1 MSANVDA
8 MLRAAIDA
16 VRKNQKADARALL
29 ERVLDIDERN
39 EQAWMWLSAAV
50 DTDEEKRICLDNVLI
65 INPAN
70 EKAKAALKTLGGSA
84 PARPAPAPEPVD
96 DLPHAPAFDM
106 DAVEDLFAT
115 PSAGSEWDIPTSSA
129 SSTYSGPSVS
139 DQDLDDWIS
148 GMNIGKAGGPAAPPA
163 TAFASLDDD
172 FLDDAPLSSTSSAF
186 AADPFGSAAPA
197 ADPFGSD
204 PFGAEAFGDTFSGP
218 SAFNEDDFDSFA
230 DRSAAAP
237 ASRSYAPASRA
248 PVEDFEEVIS
258 KPVAEDFDDLF
269 ADEQGTPQRSA
280 SGEAL
285 SPEEYFAQIPDE
297 IPAGRMP
304 GMDESP
310 PTGARI
316 GLGIAVAL
324 NFAALA
330 LLAMRVMG

>member
-8 MLRAAIDA
+8 MLRAAIEA

-50 DTDEEKRICLDNVLI
+50 DSDEEKRICLDNVLV

-96 DLPHAPAFDM
+96 DLPHAPAFDV
-106 DAVEDLFAT
+106 DAVEDLFAA

-148 GMNIGKAGGPAAPPA
+148 GMNIGKASGPAAPPT

-172 FLDDAPLSSTSSAF
+172 FLEDAPLSSTSAAF
-186 AADPFGSAAPA
+186 AADPFGS
-197 ADPFGSD
+197 DPFGAEA
-204 PFGAEAFGDTFSGP
+204 FGAEAFGDTFSGP

-237 ASRSYAPASRA
+237 AARSYAPASRA
-248 PVEDFEEVIS
+248 PAEDFEEVIS

-269 ADEQGTPQRSA
+269 ADEPVTSQGSA
-280 SGEAL
+280 SSKAL

-297 IPAGRMP
+297 IVAGRMP

-310 PTGARI
+310 PIGARI

-330 LLAMRVMG
+330 LLAMRVMA